1 MMTRKDYV
9 STAEILSALARD
21 QMSEADYED
30 LVLEFADMFMA
41 DNPRFSST
49 KFEEAC
55 YKEMESELN

>member
-9 STAEILSALARD
+9 STAEILSALARQ

-30 LVLEFADMFMA
+30 LVLEFADMFSA

-55 YKEMESELN
+55 HKELEGEF

>member
-9 STAEILSALARD
+9 STAEILSVFAKD
-21 QMSEADYED
+21 QMSEADFED

-41 DNPRFSST
+41 DNPKFSPE

-55 YKEMESELN
+55 NKEMESELN

>member
-9 STAEILSALARD
+9 STAEILSVFARD
-21 QMSEADYED
+21 RMSEADYED

-41 DNPRFSST
+41 DNTKFSSI

-55 YKEMESELN
+55 NKEMESELN

>member
-9 STAEILSALARD
+9 STAEILSAFARQ

-30 LVLEFADMFMA
+30 LVLEFADMFFA
-41 DNPRFSST
+41 DNQKFSPN

>member
-1 MMTRKDYV
+1 V
-9 STAEILSALARD
+9 STAEILSALARQ

-41 DNPRFSST
+41 DNPRFSPE

-55 YKEMESELN
+55 NKEAEGDFR

>member
-9 STAEILSALARD
+9 STAEILSALARQ

-30 LVLEFADMFMA
+30 LVLEFSDMFMA
-41 DNPRFSST
+41 DNPKFSPE

-55 YKEMESELN
+55 NKEAEGDFR